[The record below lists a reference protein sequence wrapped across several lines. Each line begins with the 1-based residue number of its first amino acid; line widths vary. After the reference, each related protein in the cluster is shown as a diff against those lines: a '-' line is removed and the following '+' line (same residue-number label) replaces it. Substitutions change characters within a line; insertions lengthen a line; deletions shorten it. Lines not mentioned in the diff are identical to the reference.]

1 MTPSIDEK
9 PSEAINYI
17 KNVLSHKIIEVNKD
31 LQDNELINCDV
42 KNCKTLDG
50 FMSDILQM
58 QMKLRDKK
66 NQK

>member
-50 FMSDILQM
+50 FMSDIFQM